1 MTRSSTSYEGCALA
15 KSMYTVCAADKVH
28 GRFCRMKTYEH
39 EEGLTK
45 TLINLEM
52 VTKVQKPTDSWDV
65 IVYFGHE
72 DSAVLG
78 CGGSAE
84 GIEVYQAIQSAM
96 SNEMG

>member
-1 MTRSSTSYEGCALA
+1 
-15 KSMYTVCAADKVH
+15 
-28 GRFCRMKTYEH
+28 MKTYEH

-84 GIEVYQAIQSAM
+84 GIEVYQAIRSAM
-96 SNEMG
+96 SNETG